1 MGHTIS
7 MCFLV
12 MKDNCLGQAESSG
25 LSKTLWLNLEQIIG
39 VQKTFRPGRVF
50 QSMS

>member
-1 MGHTIS
+1 MCQTIS

-12 MKDNCLGQAESSG
+12 TKNNCEDQAESSG
-25 LSKTLWLNLEQIIG
+25 LIKTLWLNLEQIIG
-39 VQKTFRPGRVF
+39 VQKTFRHGRAF